1 MRYIPGTLYNWDQFL
16 TGILAIFLTDPIDSL
31 LSVPPFYFAKINDII
46 LKLKEVGGFGAFFLC
61 SIVGIGVITI
71 FSSYGSTNLDDFSKI
86 TVYMLYAGFFP
97 IFGNLQIYQSNF
109 LNLGFWNSN
118 YTREH
123 CLTQNTD
130 PYMCPHKN
138 GVIFTLVVLCF
149 YLILTNIVFINL
161 LISTFG

>member
-1 MRYIPGTLYNWDQFL
+1 
-16 TGILAIFLTDPIDSL
+16 
-31 LSVPPFYFAKINDII
+31 
-46 LKLKEVGGFGAFFLC
+46 
-61 SIVGIGVITI
+61 
-71 FSSYGSTNLDDFSKI
+71 
-86 TVYMLYAGFFP
+86 MLYAGFFP

-161 LISTFG
+161 LISTFGQVEIYYFFQGFLILDIIFSVFKFGLSKYFKSLRQNNQTRRREKLYVVQVSMGANT